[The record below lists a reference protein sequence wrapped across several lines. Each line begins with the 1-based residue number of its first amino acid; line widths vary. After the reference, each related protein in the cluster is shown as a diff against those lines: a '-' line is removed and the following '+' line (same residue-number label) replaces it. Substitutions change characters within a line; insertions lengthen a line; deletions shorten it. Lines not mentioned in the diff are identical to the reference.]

1 MAAAQCPSL
10 WRAEIRQRRRG
21 VLPTKDVPLHGPPRI
36 LNMTRE
42 NKVALVVGF
51 ALVLFVG
58 ILISDYLSEAQTRRS
73 ADLAPPAARTA
84 ATAGRAG
91 ARLVDLQ
98 SRPRPRAQTAT
109 PPAGTGPPA
118 LPTGQPE
125 AEAAQAQPPAAPPA
139 GGPADGAPVQAPRF
153 HDVRPGESLSEICH
167 RYYGLVHLTD
177 EFAEYN
183 GIDDPDTVQAGHRLR
198 VPPRTELAPGLQAVP
213 PPEAPLAPEPAYGS
227 YRIAPGDSL
236 SGIARRFLQSAD
248 QWRQL
253 YELNRDVIGDP
264 DDIRVG
270 TVIRVPAG
278 AAR

>member
-1 MAAAQCPSL
+1 
-10 WRAEIRQRRRG
+10 
-21 VLPTKDVPLHGPPRI
+21 
-36 LNMTRE
+36 MTRE

-51 ALVLFVG
+51 ALVLLVG

-98 SRPRPRAQTAT
+98 SKPRPRAQTAT
-109 PPAGTGPPA
+109 SPAGTGPPA
-118 LPTGQPE
+118 PLAGDPE
-125 AEAAQAQPPAAPPA
+125 ADAAHPQPPAAPPT
-139 GGPADGAPVQAPRF
+139 GGPPAGEPLQAARF

-183 GIDDPDTVQAGHRLR
+183 GIDDPDTVRAGHRLR
-198 VPPRTELAPGLQAVP
+198 VPPRGELAPGLQATP
-213 PPEAPLAPEPAYGS
+213 PPEAPPAPGPTYGS

-248 QWRQL
+248 RWRQL
-253 YELNRDVIGDP
+253 YELNQDVIGDP
-264 DDIRVG
+264 NNIRAG